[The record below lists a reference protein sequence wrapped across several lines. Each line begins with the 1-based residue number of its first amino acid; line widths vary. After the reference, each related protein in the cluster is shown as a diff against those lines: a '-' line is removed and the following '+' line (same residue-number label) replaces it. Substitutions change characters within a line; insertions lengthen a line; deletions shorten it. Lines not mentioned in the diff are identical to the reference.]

1 MNINPNNS
9 HQAEKF
15 AFGAIQVKVLMLFL
29 LLFFFI

>member
-15 AFGAIQVKVLMLFL
+15 ALGTIQF
-29 LLFFFI
+29 

>member
-15 AFGAIQVKVLMLFL
+15 ALGAVHC
-29 LLFFFI
+29 